1 MSGIG
6 SIGPH
11 VAKPVAGGC
20 LVVASLVLLPVVAT
34 SYQLGTL
41 VVSMVF
47 LLPALGL
54 NLILG
59 YTGMLSLA
67 QMGFFGVGGYTSALL
82 AMHFG
87 TPFWLNFLAACVVPA
102 LVAIPLAIPALRL
115 RHTSFVMCT
124 IAFVFILESVSK
136 NWVSVTRGDMGLS
149 SVPRPRLGLWS
160 GGFEVHTVVQYYYLG
175 LLLCMLAVAVL
186 VAIVRSPA
194 GRYMIAIR
202 EDEILAA
209 SVGGRTW
216 HYRLAA
222 FVLSAAFAGAGGSY
236 YVHYIT
242 VISPTVFDPS
252 YTNTVLVVVLGGGVG
267 TISGPILGSVVF
279 VALSE
284 ALRVAPE
291 LRMMIYGLILTVS
304 VFAFPKGLIELLA
317 SVAKR
322 AWPLR
327 ARRSHA
333 D

>member
-1 MSGIG
+1 MAIVRRHSAGRTAGVCLI
-6 SIGPH
+6 
-11 VAKPVAGGC
+11 VAG
-20 LVVASLVLLPVVAT
+20 LVLIPFFANT
-34 SYQLGTL
+34 YQLSTL
-41 VVSMVF
+41 IVSMVF

-82 AMHFG
+82 AIHFG
-87 TPFWLNFLAACVVPA
+87 TPFWLNFLAALVVPA
-102 LVAIPLAIPALRL
+102 LLAIPLAIPALRL

-124 IAFVFILESVSK
+124 IAFVFILESASK
-136 NWVSVTRGDMGLS
+136 NWVSLTRGDMGLS

-160 GGFEVHTVVQYYYLG
+160 GGYVVHTAVEYYYLG
-175 LLLCMLAVAVL
+175 LFLCALAVAAL
-186 VAIVRSPA
+186 FAIVRSPA
-194 GRYMIAIR
+194 GRYMVAIR
-202 EDEILAA
+202 EDETLAA
-209 SVGGRTW
+209 SIGGRTW

-267 TISGPILGSVVF
+267 TIAGPILGGVVF

-291 LRMMIYGLILTVS
+291 LRMVIYGLILTAS
-304 VFAFPKGLIELLA
+304 VFVFPKGLIGPLTALLKWILP
-317 SVAKR
+317 S
-322 AWPLR
+322 R
-327 ARRSHA
+327 ARRSHV